1 MRSIRAAFLA
11 FSLVLVCGPSVHA
24 ASSADTVL
32 WYQQPARS
40 WMTEALPIGEGSLG
54 AMLFGLTTT
63 ERVQFNHNTL
73 WTGDETDTGRYQAFG
88 DVFIQL
94 NHADP
99 TDYRRELDIDGAIQ
113 RVAYRSGGV
122 AWRREAFASH
132 PAGVIVMRFTADKP
146 GAHSGRIWLS
156 DMHGAVVTAS
166 GARLTAQGRLE
177 KDGLRYESQ
186 VLVQNEGGRVR
197 IERAT
202 LAAGDSP
209 LTGVPG
215 VEKVALP
222 GIYLVFENCTSLT
235 LILSADTD
243 YLPDHSK
250 GWRGEAP
257 HAKVT
262 RRVDAAAKRTFE
274 ALYAEHAADY
284 RALYRR
290 FELDLGQTEPAVA
303 ALPTDR
309 RLIAYTRRKTVDPDL
324 EELFTQYGRYLLI
337 SSSRPGGLP
346 ANLQGLWNESN
357 DPPWRSDYH
366 SNINIQMNYWPA
378 EPTGLGDLHRPMIDY
393 FVSQAPVARLRTR
406 EAPEFGPRVRGWTVR
421 TENGVFG
428 GGSWNWNPPGSAWY
442 AQHVWEH
449 YAFSQDKAYLR
460 DVAYPFLKEICE
472 FWEDMLVKRPDGTLV
487 TPIGWSPEHGPTEPG
502 VTYDQEII
510 FDLFTNYVEAA
521 DVLGVDRAYRD
532 KVAGMRDRLLKP
544 KIGKWGQL
552 QEWEID
558 RDDPK
563 DEHRHVSHLFA
574 LHPGRQIT
582 AGATPDLFEA
592 AKVSL
597 RARGDGGTGWSRAW
611 KINFWARLHDGDH
624 AYLMLRNLLTAVNTV
639 GPDKD
644 DNNGGGGVYPNLFD
658 THPPFQ
664 IDGNF
669 GATAGV
675 AEMLLQSHEGEI
687 NLLPALPSA
696 WRHGEVRGLRA
707 RGGYAV
713 DIVWKDGT
721 LVSATIHGA
730 KGGSAKVRYADDART
745 VRLDAKGTAK
755 FPN

>member
-1 MRSIRAAFLA
+1 MRSIRSAVLA
-11 FSLVLVCGPSVHA
+11 LSLALVCGPSAYA
-24 ASSADTVL
+24 ASPENSVL
-32 WYQQPARS
+32 WYAQPARS

-94 NHADP
+94 NHVDP

-113 RVAYRSGGV
+113 RVSYRSGGV

-132 PAGVIVMRFTADKP
+132 PAGVIVMRFTADRP

-156 DMHGAVVTAS
+156 DMHGAAITAS
-166 GARLTAQGRLE
+166 GARLTAAGRLE
-177 KDGLRYESQ
+177 KDGLRYEAQ
-186 VLVQNEGGRVR
+186 LLVQNQGGTVR
-197 IERAT
+197 IERAP
-202 LAAGDSP
+202 LAAGDTP
-209 LTGVPG
+209 LAGVPG
-215 VEKVALP
+215 LEKVSLP

-243 YLPDHSK
+243 YLPDHAR

-257 HAKVT
+257 HGKVT
-262 RRVDAAAKRTFE
+262 RRIDAAAKRGFD
-274 ALYAEHAADY
+274 ALYAEHLADY

-290 FELDLGQTEPAVA
+290 FDLDLGQTAPAIA

-309 RLIAYTRRKTVDPDL
+309 RLIAYTRQKTVDPDL

-378 EPTGLGDLHRPMIDY
+378 EPTGLGELHRPMIDY
-393 FVSQAPVARLRTR
+393 FVSQAPVSRLRTR
-406 EAPEFGPRVRGWTVR
+406 EAPEFGAKVRGWTVR

-460 DVAYPFLKEICE
+460 AVAYPFLKEITE
-472 FWEDMLVKRPDGTLV
+472 FWEDMLVERPDGTLV

-510 FDLFTNYVEAA
+510 FDLFTNYIEAA
-521 DVLGVDRAYRD
+521 DVLGVDKAYRD
-532 KVAGMRDRLLKP
+532 KVADMRSRLLTP
-544 KIGKWGQL
+544 KIGRWGQL
-552 QEWEID
+552 QEWEAD

-563 DEHRHVSHLFA
+563 DEHRHASHLFA
-574 LHPGRQIT
+574 VHPGRQIT
-582 AGATPDLFEA
+582 ATGTPGLFEA

-611 KINFWARLHDGDH
+611 KINFWARFHDGDH

-639 GPDKD
+639 GPDAD

-687 NLLPALPSA
+687 NLLPALPTV
-696 WRHGEVRGLRA
+696 WRDGAVRGLHA
-707 RGGYAV
+707 RGGYEV
-713 DIVWKDGT
+713 DIAWKDGK
-721 LVSATIHGA
+721 LVSATIRGA
-730 KGGSAKVRYADDART
+730 KGAAAKVRYAGVVRTVTLDARGMAR
-745 VRLDAKGTAK
+745 VE
-755 FPN
+755 P